1 MLNMK
6 KNNYLYKIENIKL
19 FGFHGVY
26 DTEIANGQNFYIS
39 ISYMLSVD
47 YVKNDNVNDNIDYI
61 RVISTVDNVF
71 NAKRYNLIENLACDI
86 HLSLKDN
93 FNFNNVKVSVKKKN
107 LSIDN
112 KVDFI
117 SVQYPNE

>member
-6 KNNYLYKIENIKL
+6 KNNYIYKIENIKL
-19 FGFHGVY
+19 FGCHGVY

-39 ISYMLSVD
+39 ISYMLSDD
-47 YVKNDNVNDNIDYI
+47 YVKNDNVNDNIDYV

-71 NAKRYNLIENLACDI
+71 NAKRYNLIENLAFDI

-93 FNFNNVKVSVKKKN
+93 FNFNNIKVSVKKKN

>member
-6 KNNYLYKIENIKL
+6 KNNYLYKIENITL

-26 DTEIANGQNFYIS
+26 DTEITNGQNFYIS
-39 ISYMLSVD
+39 ISYMLSND
-47 YVKNDNVNDNIDYI
+47 YVKNDNVNYNIDYV

-71 NAKRYNLIENLACDI
+71 NAKRYNLIENLAFDI

-93 FNFNNVKVSVKKKN
+93 FNFNNIKVSVKKKN